1 MRYLRKESSFYLA
14 GLALD
19 LHLLLLLLIVKA
31 ISIRTLEVAVEGS
44 RERSLRRAI
53 EVVKKGGAVGVMGF
67 AATRRL
73 TARNERRRSIV
84 RVMKR

>member
-19 LHLLLLLLIVKA
+19 LHLLLPLFIAKA
-31 ISIRTLEVAVEGS
+31 ISIRSLEVAVEKG
-44 RERSLRRAI
+44 EGRSLRRAI
-53 EVVKKGGAVGVMGF
+53 EVVKKGGALGVMGF

-84 RVMKR
+84 GVMER

>member
-1 MRYLRKESSFYLA
+1 MRYLRKKSSFYLA

-19 LHLLLLLLIVKA
+19 LHLLLPLFMAKA
-31 ISIRTLEVAVEGS
+31 ISIRSLEVAVE
-44 RERSLRRAI
+44 REEGRSLRRAI
-53 EVVKKGGAVGVMGF
+53 EVVKKGGALGVMGF

-84 RVMKR
+84 GVMER

>member
-19 LHLLLLLLIVKA
+19 LHLLLPLFIAKA
-31 ISIRTLEVAVEGS
+31 ISIRSLVERG
-44 RERSLRRAI
+44 EGRSLRRDI
-53 EVVKKGGAVGVMGF
+53 EVVKKGGALGVMGF

-84 RVMKR
+84 GVMER